1 MEYKTGYRLFKDT
14 YLCVFDEC
22 LVVVKVN
29 KKGEIVRVTTFGERK
44 EKK

>member
-1 MEYKTGYRLFKDT
+1 MEYKTGYRLFRDT

-29 KKGEIVRVTTFGERK
+29 EKGEIVRVTTFGEK
-44 EKK
+44 GKK